1 MKVSNIGPAKGTDK
15 SKRKSGVSSSDA
27 FADDLR
33 AATSDGAEPAAG
45 MVSGGG
51 VAGIDA
57 VLALQA
63 ADDATQG
70 RSRGLLMARGDRLL
84 DRLEDLQVALLS
96 GSIAKDKVVE
106 LAQTLREQR
115 PQSDDRELNSLLDE
129 IEVLREEVVRVLH
142 ELVRDLG
149 HVQQRVGRRPDVD
162 ERAVALHAA
171 DRARHLGADLE
182 LLERRPLRL
191 ARRPLRRL
199 RRRLHR
205 SSLLRGG
212 RRRLGLLAHAD
223 GAARP
228 PRAA

>member
-1 MKVSNIGPAKGTDK
+1 MKVSNIGSAKGVDK

-129 IEVLREEVVRVLH
+129 IELRAEV
-142 ELVRDLG
+142 ELAKLSR
-149 HVQQRVGRRPDVD
+149 
-162 ERAVALHAA
+162 
-171 DRARHLGADLE
+171 
-182 LLERRPLRL
+182 
-191 ARRPLRRL
+191 
-199 RRRLHR
+199 
-205 SSLLRGG
+205 
-212 RRRLGLLAHAD
+212 
-223 GAARP
+223 
-228 PRAA
+228 